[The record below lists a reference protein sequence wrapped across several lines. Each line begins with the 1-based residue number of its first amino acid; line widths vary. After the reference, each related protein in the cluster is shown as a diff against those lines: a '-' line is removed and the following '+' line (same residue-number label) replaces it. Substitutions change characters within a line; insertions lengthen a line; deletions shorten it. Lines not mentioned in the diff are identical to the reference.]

1 MINDCAMAQHSL
13 IGRSRFP
20 SARPARC
27 VAAYA
32 APWLESAPFISV
44 IAPRKPSI
52 RKQAMRSIRKVIN
65 GFAFTI
71 LLLFAVVTV
80 ALLGSCALSTQ
91 IEVANP
97 TSSMPQTINDFA
109 TLLSKALAEAK
120 VVA

>member
-1 MINDCAMAQHSL
+1 MISDFAMAQHSL

-20 SARPARC
+20 SARPAQC

-32 APWLESAPFISV
+32 VPWLESAPFIRVS
-44 IAPRKPSI
+44 APHGPSF

-80 ALLGSCALSTQ
+80 ALLVSCASSTQ
-91 IEVANP
+91 IEGARP

-109 TLLSKALAEAK
+109 TLLGKALAEAK
-120 VVA
+120 VV